1 MSIHSVVGP
10 LVTHVISIGVPG
22 PELGATTLVPWA
34 PVAAHGIPGQERLAT
49 EFLAA
54 LRDSFARSRFR

>member
-1 MSIHSVVGP
+1 M
-10 LVTHVISIGVPG
+10 ISIGVPG